1 MKNKLYLILSGI
13 IGLGTTDSI
22 AASWNDPNVNL
33 VQSISDHAYRD
44 ANTGQRVSTR
54 DMPADY
60 FDNTAGAAGATT
72 GATTQPGNT
81 TNQPATPNNNNTNA
95 PRRTGGVRTNWSN
108 MSNMAKAG
116 AVLGIVGGAA
126 GIYGATAGDGEHSA
140 GDVALGTASGAAL
153 GASVGSIVPVIGT
166 GIGAV
171 GGAIIG
177 GVISGS
183 QLFSE
188 TDCLYDPV
196 TGVFTCCHT
205 QFNQGERYADI
216 GDYMFCGTESDDGSV
231 NVMKPGVRQC
241 QQGGSET
248 AASWFNGLFLDDAW
262 SPECVV
268 RICDGT
274 EPPMEYTGY
283 IDYKPNTSNFCWDW
297 ICIDGYQRSGNTC
310 VATGGGGGSGGG
322 SGDGGTNV
330 PPENPYDKLI
340 KRLQDER
347 NRIINMCG
355 PVGTAINVPDT
366 TTK

>member
-22 AASWNDPNVNL
+22 AANWNDPNVNL

-44 ANTGQRVSTR
+44 ANTGQRVSVR

-60 FDNTAGAAGATT
+60 FDNAAGAAGTTT

-81 TNQPATPNNNNTNA
+81 TNQPATPNNNNTNT
-95 PRRTGGVRTNWSN
+95 PRRTGGIRTNWSN

-116 AVLGIVGGAA
+116 AALGIVGGAA
-126 GIYGATAGDGEHSA
+126 GIYSATAGDGEHSA

-196 TGVFTCCHT
+196 TGAFTCCHT

-310 VATGGGGGSGGG
+310 VATGGGGS
-322 SGDGGTNV
+322 SDGDTNV

-347 NRIINMCG
+347 HRIINMCG

>member
-1 MKNKLYLILSGI
+1 MRIPMCFFAICI
-13 IGLGTTDSI
+13 IGIYAPGAI
-22 AASWNDPNVNL
+22 AARYDDPNVQL
-33 VQSISDHAYRD
+33 AQSLKDKHYFDGR
-44 ANTGQRVSTR
+44 TGQFVSGTK

-60 FDNTAGAAGATT
+60 FDQAAAAAAGAAAPNSPAGSQA
-72 GATTQPGNT
+72 AAAPAAAADAAAPA
-81 TNQPATPNNNNTNA
+81 NQRAG
-95 PRRTGGVRTNWSN
+95 RVGGIRTNWGN
-108 MSNMAKAG
+108 MSGMARAG
-116 AVLGIVGGAA
+116 AALGIVGGAA
-126 GIYGATAGDGEHSA
+126 GIYSATAGDGEHSA

-196 TGVFTCCHT
+196 TGAFTCCHT

-310 VATGGGGGSGGG
+310 VATGGGGS
-322 SGDGGTNV
+322 SDGDTNV